1 MKALPIVFILIICG
15 CIDCSSSH
23 ISFVPVYSSGPPTLV
38 YKTRADY
45 SNNVPIILSDD
56 KTKILAFP
64 DPVDVFINGKYPTP
78 TQLKDGYLLDNRGIS
93 KNVAFLKMTY
103 TEYARLP
110 KPPTAEE
117 MFAMIIDKEPLT
129 ELCNCGNR
137 NAIQNPKQQMNQLI
151 RHKQLRTV
159 CKVIK

>member
-1 MKALPIVFILIICG
+1 MKTRLTLLVVIICYG
-15 CIDCSSSH
+15 MDCKLSEK
-23 ISFVPVYSSGPPTLV
+23 SFVPVYGSGPPTLV

-56 KTKILAFP
+56 KKKIIAFP

-78 TQLKDGYLLDNRGIS
+78 TVLKNGYLLDNRGIG
-93 KNVAFLKMTY
+93 KNVAYLKMTY
-103 TEYARLP
+103 AEYARLP
-110 KPPTAEE
+110 QPPSGEE

-137 NAIQNPKQQMNQLI
+137 NTIKNPEQRMNQLI
-151 RHKQLRTV
+151 KEKQLHTA